1 MIYHELIVVG
11 GGLSGLR
18 AAIEA
23 QRDGVDVA
31 VVSQVWP
38 GRSHSGAA
46 QGGINA
52 ALANHPDSA
61 DDTWER
67 HAFDTVKGSDYLADQ
82 DAVAQMTQDA
92 IPTIYE
98 MERMGCPFSRLD
110 NGRIAQRPF
119 GGAGYPRTCYGA
131 DKTGHYLLHTVVE
144 EALRQGVTFYTEWFV
159 SKLVVE
165 DGVCRGVV
173 AYDMT
178 RGGFQGFHAEA
189 VVMATGGAGRTYSNS
204 TNAIIS
210 TGGGMALAY
219 HAGAPLKDMEFIQ
232 FHPTGLF
239 TTNILMTEG
248 ARGEG
253 GYLLNEAGERFLE
266 KLASA
271 EGSEDAYAIRADM
284 TTAMKDHFGVFR
296 EEEVMAE
303 GLDKLLALKH
313 RVANIGLRHAGGV
326 FNLDM
331 IRTLEL
337 EGMLDVALTTAAGA
351 LARRESR
358 GSHAR
363 TDYTTRDDTSWL
375 KHTLA
380 YYEPERP
387 RLKDKEV
394 ALGMFEPQ
402 ERKY

>member
-204 TNAIIS
+204 TNAITS
-210 TGGGMALAY
+210 PGGVMALAY
-219 HAGAPLKDMEFIQ
+219 HAGAARGHNHGFSVESLESSAGHVIRYD
-232 FHPTGLF
+232 PTAYTVFYHQLADKPFRVEGDSLSQGLLHHGVQKVVARLIR
-239 TTNILMTEG
+239 TVAG
-248 ARGEG
+248 ARI
-253 GYLLNEAGERFLE
+253 
-266 KLASA
+266 SA
-271 EGSEDAYAIRADM
+271 TPKGPLGNAPVVQATKRTPHSFHLVDCGDGILGHLGHSILIRQ
-284 TTAMKDHFGVFR
+284 V
-296 EEEVMAE
+296 V
-303 GLDKLLALKH
+303 
-313 RVANIGLRHAGGV
+313 
-326 FNLDM
+326 
-331 IRTLEL
+331 
-337 EGMLDVALTTAAGA
+337 
-351 LARRESR
+351 
-358 GSHAR
+358 
-363 TDYTTRDDTSWL
+363 
-375 KHTLA
+375 
-380 YYEPERP
+380 
-387 RLKDKEV
+387 
-394 ALGMFEPQ
+394 
-402 ERKY
+402 

>member
-61 DDTWER
+61 DDTRER

-253 GYLLNEAGERFLE
+253 GYLLNEAGERFME
-266 KLASA
+266 K
-271 EGSEDAYAIRADM
+271 YALRPWSSLLGTSPRAPYRRKS
-284 TTAMKDHFGVFR
+284 TRAVVS
-296 EEEVMAE
+296 EEVDSSIWTSGTWE
-303 GLDKLLALKH
+303 
-313 RVANIGLRHAGGV
+313 RSVSWNV
-326 FNLDM
+326 F
-331 IRTLEL
+331 
-337 EGMLDVALTTAAGA
+337 
-351 LARRESR
+351 
-358 GSHAR
+358 
-363 TDYTTRDDTSWL
+363 
-375 KHTLA
+375 LA
-380 YYEPERP
+380 YVTYPSILR
-387 RLKDKEV
+387 
-394 ALGMFEPQ
+394 A
-402 ERKY
+402 